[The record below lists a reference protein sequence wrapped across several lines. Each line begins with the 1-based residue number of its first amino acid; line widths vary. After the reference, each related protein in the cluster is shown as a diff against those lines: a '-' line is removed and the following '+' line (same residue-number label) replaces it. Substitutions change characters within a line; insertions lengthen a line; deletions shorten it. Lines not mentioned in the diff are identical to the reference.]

1 MKINMVRTNLN
12 HLSRKC
18 CLNILFCHTHNN
30 QMMMAS
36 KHYLSMF
43 MIDPYL
49 SIIKNAIV
57 KPQNLSK

>member
-1 MKINMVRTNLN
+1 
-12 HLSRKC
+12 
-18 CLNILFCHTHNN
+18 
-30 QMMMAS
+30 MMMAS

-57 KPQNLSK
+57 KPQNLIK